1 MLKLVN
7 IIKDYKMA
15 DSVVHAVRGVN
26 LNFRKSEFVSILG
39 PSGCGK
45 TTLLNI
51 IGGLDQYTDGDLI
64 INDRSTKEFRSRDW
78 DAYRNRSIGFI
89 FQSYNLIPH
98 LNVLQNVELAL
109 TISGVSRKKKR
120 KLAVDALERVGLG
133 AQLKKKPNQMSGGQ
147 MQRVAIARA
156 IVNNPEIILA
166 DEPTGALDTK
176 TSEQV
181 MDLLQEIADDRLVIM
196 VTHNPELAQRY
207 STRIIE
213 LMDGEVQHDS
223 NPYDGMPTIL
233 SPVTAMSDD
242 GVTPIEEYIAKSEEE
257 EVAVSAPEQ
266 EQKKDKKDKKEKA
279 KKEKPKKKS
288 KSDLVADSTEHQ
300 ESSALSLDGASVSE
314 PAGEEKASL
323 ADATAD
329 ASAPAGDNT
338 AADEKFVA
346 VVSPEVPVLTRK
358 RSGKPKREKKE
369 RTSMSFLTA
378 LSLSARNLVAKRTR
392 TFLTAFA
399 GSIGIIGIALVLSLS
414 NGFDLYMNDL
424 EGSILN
430 SMPLTVNTVGLDVD
444 VESLMNMEFQQGE
457 GEQYPD
463 KDDYPYIKP
472 YKPSG
477 VMGLEGIDFG
487 LNVLTDEYMEYVQ
500 NIPDELPGTL
510 NAIRYSYAIEMP
522 LLLKTGSGNTNSDY
536 TLIEPTGSNVISD
549 AMSSMGMGSNPIG
562 WQQLLWDDFMLSQF
576 DVLAGGYP
584 GTDTA
589 NAVLGESYEG
599 GETYDG
605 NKARSAVLVI
615 NSYNMI
621 DYSILEALGMDLE
634 QDAEGNYLPIDFE
647 KILGT
652 EITVVGNNNYY
663 TVPEI
668 AYADSETGFV
678 SESEVYD
685 ENGSFKSEYRASVNE
700 NFAGYD
706 PEENVTVKIVGVMR
720 VKSEILTPL
729 LQTGVAYTE
738 DLVQLCLDNAKE
750 SEIVKY
756 QSAFSGA
763 NVVTGKKFTFD
774 FSQITSLIET
784 FGLTEASLIETLLD
798 SLFDGSLIKAICSQ
812 DENGNYY
819 IVIDVGLPKPLELTY
834 DEIMGILNGIDE
846 ELKEAL
852 YACKTINQLL
862 ETIQSID
869 IVGQHLSDANIRKM
883 LKEMDDIAI
892 PGTSIALSGASILAL
907 IDSSYDT
914 VMQALG
920 GNDTPT
926 GAYIYPTTF
935 EAKDQICAYLDAWN
949 EENPGMSVKYTDSA
963 GMISSLLTQVV
974 DIVSYILI
982 AFAAISLVV
991 SSVMIA
997 IITYVSVLERTTEI
1011 GVLRSIGARK
1021 LDISNLFNAETA
1033 IIGASAGILGVFLAW
1048 IIDFPINAWI
1058 ASLATQAPPNFAV
1071 LNPLHALLLVAL
1083 SIGLTVLSGL
1093 VPAIAAARKDPVKAL
1108 RSAG

>member
-7 IIKDYKMA
+7 IIKDYRMA

-64 INDRSTKEFRSRDW
+64 INDKSTKEFKSRDW

-109 TISGVSRKKKR
+109 TISGVSRKRKR
-120 KLAVDALERVGLG
+120 KMAVAALERVGLG
-133 AQLKKKPNQMSGGQ
+133 TQLKKKPNQMSGGQ

-213 LMDGEVQHDS
+213 LMDGEVVGDS

-233 SPVTAMSDD
+233 EPVSAMTDD
-242 GVTPIEEYIAKSEEE
+242 GVTPIEEYIAEENARE
-257 EVAVSAPEQ
+257 EHEAGKLAEATATTEDAEMPAPEHIVPSS
-266 EQKKDKKDKKEKA
+266 EG
-279 KKEKPKKKS
+279 
-288 KSDLVADSTEHQ
+288 TEESAAGSANDEAAEDGVTPE
-300 ESSALSLDGASVSE
+300 ESSAETKTA
-314 PAGEEKASL
+314 EEHS
-323 ADATAD
+323 
-329 ASAPAGDNT
+329 S
-338 AADEKFVA
+338 DEKFVA
-346 VVSPEVPVLTRK
+346 SVTPEKPVQVRK
-358 RSGKPKREKKE
+358 HSGKPKREKKE
-369 RTSMSFLTA
+369 RTSMSFFTA
-378 LSLSARNLVAKRTR
+378 LGISARNLIAKRTR

-414 NGFDLYMNDL
+414 NGFDLYMGSL
-424 EGSILN
+424 EESILS
-430 SMPLTVNTVGLDVD
+430 SMPLTINSMALDID
-444 VESLMNMEFQQGE
+444 IDSLMNMEFEQGE

-463 KDDYPYIKP
+463 TDYVTPYSP
-472 YKPSG
+472 TG
-477 VMGLEGIDFG
+477 MMGLEGISFG

-500 NIPDELPGTL
+500 GITEALPGRL
-510 NAIRYSYAIEMP
+510 NAVRYAYGVNMP
-522 LLLKTGSGNTNSDY
+522 IMLKTGSGDTNDDY
-536 TLIEPTGSNVISD
+536 TIYENEGNIMSD
-549 AMSSMGMGSNPIG
+549 AMSSVGMSTNPIG

-584 GTDTA
+584 GTDAA
-589 NAVLGESYEG
+589 NAVLGASYEN
-599 GETYDG
+599 GENYNG
-605 NKARSAVLVI
+605 NKAHSAVLVI

-621 DYSILEALGMDLE
+621 DNSILEALGMELE
-634 QDAEGNYLPIDFE
+634 KDADGNYLPVDFNE
-647 KILGT
+647 IIGK
-652 EITVVGNNNYY
+652 EITVITNDNFYTIPDGAYETDADGDYVLDSDGNRVFDESKVLENGNFNSTMRASKNKDVSSY
-663 TVPEI
+663 
-668 AYADSETGFV
+668 DSE
-678 SESEVYD
+678 
-685 ENGSFKSEYRASVNE
+685 ENIS
-700 NFAGYD
+700 
-706 PEENVTVKIVGVMR
+706 VKIVGVLR

-738 DLVQLCLDNAKE
+738 DLVQLFLDDSMD
-750 SEIVKY
+750 SEIVRY
-756 QSAFSGA
+756 QKEFSSYDVLQGD
-763 NVVTGKKFTFD
+763 KFSFD
-774 FSQITSLIET
+774 FSDIVTILETIGMSEADVIKELTGMLFDPDADFGEASGIVSDLI
-784 FGLTEASLIETLLD
+784 GDLTEEEKAEVRACKTFSELLKTIEKQGWSIDVPLFGTITISESTIRSLLSNPMISTLLD
-798 SLFDGSLIKAICSQ
+798 SLISDM
-812 DENGNYY
+812 
-819 IVIDVGLPKPLELTY
+819 
-834 DEIMGILNGIDE
+834 MGEFAEGF
-846 ELKEAL
+846 
-852 YACKTINQLL
+852 
-862 ETIQSID
+862 SI
-869 IVGQHLSDANIRKM
+869 SA
-883 LKEMDDIAI
+883 
-892 PGTSIALSGASILAL
+892 SSILAL
-907 IDSSYDT
+907 IDSAYEDQLKS
-914 VMQALG
+914 LG
-920 GNDTPT
+920 GSDTPI
-926 GAYIYPTTF
+926 GAYIYPTSF
-935 EAKDQICAYLDAWN
+935 EAKDEICAYLDAWN
-949 EENPGMSVKYTDSA
+949 NENPGMAVSYMDNA
-963 GMISSLLTQVV
+963 GTISDLLAQVV

-982 AFAAISLVV
+982 AFSAISLVV

-1058 ASLATQAPPNFAV
+1058 ASLAPQAPANFAV

-1083 SIGLTVLSGL
+1083 SIVLTVLSGL

>member
-7 IIKDYKMA
+7 IIKDYRMA

-64 INDRSTKEFRSRDW
+64 INDKSTKEFKSRDW

-120 KLAVDALERVGLG
+120 KMAVAALERVGLG
-133 AQLKKKPNQMSGGQ
+133 TQLKKKPNQMSGGQ

-213 LMDGEVQHDS
+213 LMDGEVVGDS

-233 SPVTAMSDD
+233 EPVSAMTGD
-242 GVTPIEEYIAKSEEE
+242 GVTPIEEYIAEENAREEHEAAELAEATATTEDAEAPAAEQAPSEEAAD
-257 EVAVSAPEQ
+257 VAATPADKTAAEGDAPE
-266 EQKKDKKDKKEKA
+266 EGDSPEGDETPA
-279 KKEKPKKKS
+279 EEHSSDVRFVASVTPEKP
-288 KSDLVADSTEHQ
+288 VQ
-300 ESSALSLDGASVSE
+300 V
-314 PAGEEKASL
+314 
-323 ADATAD
+323 
-329 ASAPAGDNT
+329 
-338 AADEKFVA
+338 
-346 VVSPEVPVLTRK
+346 RK
-358 RSGKPKREKKE
+358 HSGKPKREKKE
-369 RTSMSFLTA
+369 RTSMSFFTA
-378 LSLSARNLVAKRTR
+378 LGISARNLIAKRTR

-414 NGFDLYMNDL
+414 NGFDLYMSSL
-424 EGSILN
+424 EESILS
-430 SMPLTVNTVGLDVD
+430 SMPLTINSMALDID
-444 VESLMNMEFQQGE
+444 IDSLMNMEFEQGE

-463 KDDYPYIKP
+463 TDYVTPYSP
-472 YKPSG
+472 TG
-477 VMGLEGIDFG
+477 MMGLEGISFG
-487 LNVLTDEYMEYVQ
+487 LNVLTDEYMDYVLE
-500 NIPDELPGTL
+500 IADEFPDLL
-510 NAIRYSYAIEMP
+510 NAVKYSYGVNMP
-522 LLLKTGSGNTNSDY
+522 IMVTTDTGTEIYENT
-536 TLIEPTGSNVISD
+536 SNMMSD
-549 AMSSMGMGSNPIG
+549 AMSSMGMSANPIG
-562 WQQLLWDDFMLSQF
+562 WQQLLWDNFMLSQF

-584 GTDTA
+584 GTDAA
-589 NAVLGESYEG
+589 NSALGTSYED
-599 GETYDG
+599 GENYNG
-605 NKARSAVLVI
+605 NKAHSAVLVI

-621 DYSILEALGMDLE
+621 DNSILEALGMELE
-634 QDAEGNYLPIDFE
+634 QDADGNYHSINFDE
-647 KILGT
+647 IIGT
-652 EITVVGNNNYY
+652 EITVVTNDNFY
-663 TVPEI
+663 TVPSTVYGDDGDEDGFIQANVIDEDGNFKPEARASKNKNI
-668 AYADSETGFV
+668 AS
-678 SESEVYD
+678 YD
-685 ENGSFKSEYRASVNE
+685 E
-700 NFAGYD
+700 
-706 PEENVTVKIVGVMR
+706 EENITVTIVGVLR
-720 VKSEILTPL
+720 AKSNILTPL

-738 DLVQLCLDNAKE
+738 DLVQLFLDDSMD
-750 SEIVKY
+750 SEIVSY
-756 QSAFSGA
+756 QKAFSSYDVLQGD
-763 NVVTGKKFTFD
+763 KFSFD
-774 FSQITSLIET
+774 FSDIVTILET
-784 FGLTEASLIETLLD
+784 IGMSEADVIKELTDMLFDPDADFGEASGIV
-798 SLFDGSLIKAICSQ
+798 SSMIK
-812 DENGNYY
+812 D
-819 IVIDVGLPKPLELTY
+819 LT
-834 DEIMGILNGIDE
+834 DE
-846 ELKEAL
+846 EIAEVR
-852 YACKTINQLL
+852 ACKTFSELL
-862 ETIQSID
+862 KTIEKQGWSVEVPLLGTIEISESTIRSLLSNPFISGILDKAIAGMMEGISI
-869 IVGQHLSDANIRKM
+869 S
-883 LKEMDDIAI
+883 
-892 PGTSIALSGASILAL
+892 TSSILAL
-907 IDSSYDT
+907 IDSAYEN
-914 VMQALG
+914 QLKALG
-920 GNDTPT
+920 GSDTPI
-926 GAYIYPTTF
+926 GVYIYPTSF

-949 EENPGMSVKYTDSA
+949 NDNPGMAVSYMDNA
-963 GMISSLLTQVV
+963 GTISDLLAQVV

-982 AFAAISLVV
+982 AFSAISLVV

-1058 ASLATQAPPNFAV
+1058 ASLAPQAPANFAV

-1083 SIGLTVLSGL
+1083 SIVLTVLSGL

>member
-7 IIKDYKMA
+7 IIKDYRMA
-15 DSVVHAVRGVN
+15 DSVVHAVRGVD

-64 INDRSTKEFRSRDW
+64 INDKSTKEFKSRDW

-120 KLAVDALERVGLG
+120 KMAVAALERVGLG
-133 AQLKKKPNQMSGGQ
+133 NQLKKKPNQMSGGQ

-213 LMDGEVQHDS
+213 LMDGEVIADS

-233 SPVTAMSDD
+233 TPVSAMEDE
-242 GVTPIEEYIAKSEEE
+242 GVTPIEEFIAHSDDAANAEE
-257 EVAVSAPEQ
+257 APAEIAAATATT
-266 EQKKDKKDKKEKA
+266 EDAEKA
-279 KKEKPKKKS
+279 EGVDAEEAAKDAADTSAEGDSEKAEEADERFVASVTPEKP
-288 KSDLVADSTEHQ
+288 VQ
-300 ESSALSLDGASVSE
+300 V
-314 PAGEEKASL
+314 
-323 ADATAD
+323 
-329 ASAPAGDNT
+329 
-338 AADEKFVA
+338 
-346 VVSPEVPVLTRK
+346 RK

-369 RTSMSFLTA
+369 RTSMSFFTA
-378 LSLSARNLVAKRTR
+378 LGISARNLIAKRTR

-414 NGFDLYMNDL
+414 NGFDLYMGSL
-424 EGSILN
+424 EESILS
-430 SMPLTVNTVGLDVD
+430 SMPLTINSMALDID
-444 VESLMNMEFQQGE
+444 IDSLMNMEFEQGE

-463 KDDYPYIKP
+463 TDYVTPYSP
-472 YKPSG
+472 TG
-477 VMGLEGIDFG
+477 MMGLEGISFG

-500 NIPDELPGTL
+500 GITQALPGTL
-510 NAIRYSYAIEMP
+510 NAVRYAYGVNMP
-522 LLLKTGSGNTNSDY
+522 IMLKTGDSDDY
-536 TLIEPTGSNVISD
+536 TIYENEGNIMSD
-549 AMSSMGMGSNPIG
+549 AMSSVGMSTNPVG

-584 GTDTA
+584 GTDAA
-589 NAVLGESYEG
+589 NSTLGASYEDG
-599 GETYDG
+599 ANYSG
-605 NKARSAVLVI
+605 NKAHSAVLVI

-621 DYSILEALGMDLE
+621 DYSILEALGMELE
-634 QDAEGNYLPIDFE
+634 KDADGNYLPVDFS
-647 KILGT
+647 
-652 EITVVGNNNYY
+652 EIIGKEISVITNDNFYSIPDDAYKTDADGNYVMEDGNRVFDENK
-663 TVPEI
+663 VL
-668 AYADSETGFV
+668 
-678 SESEVYD
+678 
-685 ENGSFKSEYRASVNE
+685 ENGSFNATMRASKNKD
-700 NFAGYD
+700 ASSYD
-706 PEENVTVKIVGVMR
+706 AEKNISVKIVGVLR
-720 VKSEILTPL
+720 AKSTVLTPL

-738 DLVQLCLDNAKE
+738 DLVQLFLSDSMD
-750 SEIVKY
+750 SEIVRY
-756 QSAFSGA
+756 QEQFSGYD
-763 NVVTGKKFTFD
+763 VLQGDKFSFD
-774 FSQITSLIET
+774 FSDIVTILET
-784 FGLTEASLIETLLD
+784 IGMSEADVIKELTD
-798 SLFDGSLIKAICSQ
+798 MLFDPDKLPDDAQGIISEMIKDLT
-812 DENGNYY
+812 DEEKA
-819 IVIDVGLPKPLELTY
+819 DVRACKTFSELLKTI
-834 DEIMGILNGIDE
+834 EKQGWKIMGITISESSIRSLLSNPITSGMIDDMIDGM
-846 ELKEAL
+846 LGDFAGGF
-852 YACKTINQLL
+852 
-862 ETIQSID
+862 SI
-869 IVGQHLSDANIRKM
+869 S
-883 LKEMDDIAI
+883 
-892 PGTSIALSGASILAL
+892 TSSILSL
-907 IDSSYDT
+907 IDSAYED
-914 VMQALG
+914 QLKALG
-920 GNDTPT
+920 GSDTPI
-926 GAYIYPTTF
+926 GAYIYPTSF
-935 EAKDQICAYLDAWN
+935 EAKDEICAYLDVWN
-949 EENPGMSVKYTDSA
+949 NENPGMAVSYMDNA
-963 GMISSLLTQVV
+963 GTISDLLAQVV

-982 AFAAISLVV
+982 AFSAISLVV

-1058 ASLATQAPPNFAV
+1058 ASLAPQAPEGFAV

-1083 SIGLTVLSGL
+1083 SIVLTVISGL

-1108 RSAG
+1108 RSTG

>member
-7 IIKDYKMA
+7 IIKDYRMA
-15 DSVVHAVRGVN
+15 DSVVHAVRGVD

-64 INDRSTKEFRSRDW
+64 INDKSTKEFKSRDW

-120 KLAVDALERVGLG
+120 KMAVAALERVGLG
-133 AQLKKKPNQMSGGQ
+133 NQLKKKPNQMSGGQ

-213 LMDGEVQHDS
+213 LMDGEVIADS

-233 SPVTAMSDD
+233 TPVSAMEDE
-242 GVTPIEEYIAKSEEE
+242 GVTPIEEFIAHSDDAASEEE
-257 EVAVSAPEQ
+257 APAEIAAATATT
-266 EQKKDKKDKKEKA
+266 EDAEKA
-279 KKEKPKKKS
+279 TGADAEEAAKDAAETSAEGGSEKAEEADERFVASVTPEKP
-288 KSDLVADSTEHQ
+288 VQ
-300 ESSALSLDGASVSE
+300 V
-314 PAGEEKASL
+314 
-323 ADATAD
+323 
-329 ASAPAGDNT
+329 
-338 AADEKFVA
+338 
-346 VVSPEVPVLTRK
+346 RK

-369 RTSMSFLTA
+369 RTSMSFFTA
-378 LSLSARNLVAKRTR
+378 LGISARNLIAKRTR

-414 NGFDLYMNDL
+414 NGFDLYMGSL
-424 EGSILN
+424 EESILS
-430 SMPLTVNTVGLDVD
+430 SMPLTINSMALDID
-444 VESLMNMEFQQGE
+444 IDSLMNMEFEQGE

-463 KDDYPYIKP
+463 TDYVTPYSP
-472 YKPSG
+472 TG
-477 VMGLEGIDFG
+477 MMGLEGISFG

-500 NIPDELPGTL
+500 GITTALPGTL
-510 NAIRYSYAIEMP
+510 NAVRYAYGVNMP
-522 LLLKTGSGNTNSDY
+522 IMLKTGDSDDY
-536 TLIEPTGSNVISD
+536 TIYENEGNIMSD
-549 AMSSMGMGSNPIG
+549 AMSSVGMSTNPVG

-584 GTDTA
+584 GTDAA
-589 NAVLGESYEG
+589 NSVLGASYEDG
-599 GETYDG
+599 ANYSG
-605 NKARSAVLVI
+605 NKAHSAVLVI

-621 DYSILEALGMDLE
+621 DYSILEALGMELE
-634 QDAEGNYLPIDFE
+634 KDADGNYLPVDFS
-647 KILGT
+647 
-652 EITVVGNNNYY
+652 EIIGKEISVITNDNFYSIPDDAYKTDADGNYVMEDGNRVFDENK
-663 TVPEI
+663 VL
-668 AYADSETGFV
+668 
-678 SESEVYD
+678 
-685 ENGSFKSEYRASVNE
+685 ENGSFNATMRASKNKD
-700 NFAGYD
+700 ASSYD
-706 PEENVTVKIVGVMR
+706 AEKNISVKIVGVLR
-720 VKSEILTPL
+720 AKSTVLTPL

-738 DLVQLCLDNAKE
+738 DLVQLFLSDSMD
-750 SEIVKY
+750 SEIVRY
-756 QSAFSGA
+756 QKQFSGYD
-763 NVVTGKKFTFD
+763 VLQGDKFSFD
-774 FSQITSLIET
+774 FSDIVTILEAIGMSEADVIKE
-784 FGLTEASLIETLLD
+784 LTD
-798 SLFDGSLIKAICSQ
+798 MLFDPDKLPDDAQGIISEMIKDLT
-812 DENGNYY
+812 DEEKA
-819 IVIDVGLPKPLELTY
+819 DVRACKTFSELLKTI
-834 DEIMGILNGIDE
+834 EKQGWKIMGITISESSIRSLLSNPITSGMIDDMIDGMLGDFAGGI
-846 ELKEAL
+846 
-852 YACKTINQLL
+852 
-862 ETIQSID
+862 SI
-869 IVGQHLSDANIRKM
+869 S
-883 LKEMDDIAI
+883 
-892 PGTSIALSGASILAL
+892 TSSILSL
-907 IDSSYDT
+907 IDSAYED
-914 VMQALG
+914 QLKALG
-920 GNDTPT
+920 GSDTPI
-926 GAYIYPTTF
+926 GAYIYPTSF
-935 EAKDQICAYLDAWN
+935 EAKDEICAYLDVWN
-949 EENPGMSVKYTDSA
+949 NENPGMAVSYMDNA
-963 GMISSLLTQVV
+963 GTISDLLAQVV

-982 AFAAISLVV
+982 AFSAISLVV

-1058 ASLATQAPPNFAV
+1058 ASLAPQAPANFAV

-1083 SIGLTVLSGL
+1083 SIVLTVISGL

-1108 RSAG
+1108 RSTG

>member
-7 IIKDYKMA
+7 IIKDYRMA
-15 DSVVHAVRGVN
+15 DSVVHAVRGVD

-64 INDRSTKEFRSRDW
+64 INDKSTKEFKSRDW

-120 KLAVDALERVGLG
+120 KMAVAALERVGLG
-133 AQLKKKPNQMSGGQ
+133 NQLKKKPNQMSGGQ

-213 LMDGEVQHDS
+213 LMDGEVIADS

-233 SPVTAMSDD
+233 TPVSAMEDE
-242 GVTPIEEYIAKSEEE
+242 GVTPIEEFIAHGDDAANAEE
-257 EVAVSAPEQ
+257 APAEIAAATATT
-266 EQKKDKKDKKEKA
+266 EDAEKA
-279 KKEKPKKKS
+279 TGADAEEAAKDAADTSAEGGSGKAEEADERFVASVTPEKP
-288 KSDLVADSTEHQ
+288 VQ
-300 ESSALSLDGASVSE
+300 V
-314 PAGEEKASL
+314 
-323 ADATAD
+323 
-329 ASAPAGDNT
+329 
-338 AADEKFVA
+338 
-346 VVSPEVPVLTRK
+346 RK

-369 RTSMSFLTA
+369 RTSMSFFTA
-378 LSLSARNLVAKRTR
+378 LGISARNLIAKRTR

-414 NGFDLYMNDL
+414 NGFDLYMGSL
-424 EGSILN
+424 EESILS
-430 SMPLTVNTVGLDVD
+430 SMPLTINSMALDID
-444 VESLMNMEFQQGE
+444 IDSLMNMEFEQGE

-463 KDDYPYIKP
+463 TDYVTPYSP
-472 YKPSG
+472 TG
-477 VMGLEGIDFG
+477 MMGLEGISFG
-487 LNVLTDEYMEYVQ
+487 LNVLTDEYMDYVQ
-500 NIPDELPGTL
+500 GITQALPGTL
-510 NAIRYSYAIEMP
+510 NAVRYAYGVNMP
-522 LLLKTGSGNTNSDY
+522 IMLKTGDSDDY
-536 TLIEPTGSNVISD
+536 TIYENEGNIMSD
-549 AMSSMGMGSNPIG
+549 AMSSVGMSTNPVG

-584 GTDTA
+584 GTDAA
-589 NAVLGESYEG
+589 NSTLGASYEDG
-599 GETYDG
+599 ANYSG
-605 NKARSAVLVI
+605 NKAHSAVLVI

-621 DYSILEALGMDLE
+621 DYSILEALGMELE
-634 QDAEGNYLPIDFE
+634 KDADGNYLPVDFS
-647 KILGT
+647 
-652 EITVVGNNNYY
+652 EIIGKEISVITNDNFYSIPDAAYKTDADGNYVMEDGNRVFDENK
-663 TVPEI
+663 VL
-668 AYADSETGFV
+668 
-678 SESEVYD
+678 
-685 ENGSFKSEYRASVNE
+685 ENGSFNATMRASKNKD
-700 NFAGYD
+700 ASSYD
-706 PEENVTVKIVGVMR
+706 AEKNISVKIVGVLR
-720 VKSEILTPL
+720 AKSTVLTPL

-738 DLVQLCLDNAKE
+738 DLVQLFLSD
-750 SEIVKY
+750 SMDSDIVRY
-756 QSAFSGA
+756 QKQFSGYD
-763 NVVTGKKFTFD
+763 VLQGDKFSFD
-774 FSQITSLIET
+774 FSDIVTILEAIGMSEADVIKELTDMLFDPDKLPDDAQGIISEMIKD
-784 FGLTEASLIETLLD
+784 LTEEEKEEVRACKTFSELLKTIEKQ
-798 SLFDGSLIKAICSQ
+798 GWK
-812 DENGNYY
+812 
-819 IVIDVGLPKPLELTY
+819 
-834 DEIMGILNGIDE
+834 IMGITISESSIRSLLSNPITSGMIDDMIDGM
-846 ELKEAL
+846 LGDFAGGF
-852 YACKTINQLL
+852 
-862 ETIQSID
+862 SI
-869 IVGQHLSDANIRKM
+869 S
-883 LKEMDDIAI
+883 
-892 PGTSIALSGASILAL
+892 TSSILSL
-907 IDSSYDT
+907 IDSAYED
-914 VMQALG
+914 QLKALG
-920 GNDTPT
+920 GSDTPI
-926 GAYIYPTTF
+926 GAYIYPTSF
-935 EAKDQICAYLDAWN
+935 EAKDEICAYLDVWN
-949 EENPGMSVKYTDSA
+949 NENPGMAVSYMDNA
-963 GMISSLLTQVV
+963 GTISDLLAQVV

-982 AFAAISLVV
+982 AFSAISLVV

-1033 IIGASAGILGVFLAW
+1033 IIGASAGVLGVFLAW

-1058 ASLATQAPPNFAV
+1058 ASLAPQAPEGFAV

-1083 SIGLTVLSGL
+1083 SIVLTVISGL

-1108 RSAG
+1108 RSTG

>member
-7 IIKDYKMA
+7 IIKDYRMA

-64 INDRSTKEFRSRDW
+64 INDKSTKEFKSRDW

-120 KLAVDALERVGLG
+120 KMAVAALERVGLG
-133 AQLKKKPNQMSGGQ
+133 TQLKKKPNQMSGGQ

-213 LMDGEVQHDS
+213 LMDGEVVGDS

-233 SPVTAMSDD
+233 EPVSAMTGD
-242 GVTPIEEYIAKSEEE
+242 GVTPIEEYIAEENAREEHEAAELAEATATTEDAEAPAAEQALSEEAAD
-257 EVAVSAPEQ
+257 VAATPADKTAAEGDAPE
-266 EQKKDKKDKKEKA
+266 EGDSPEGDETPA
-279 KKEKPKKKS
+279 EEHSSDERFVASVTPEKP
-288 KSDLVADSTEHQ
+288 VQ
-300 ESSALSLDGASVSE
+300 V
-314 PAGEEKASL
+314 
-323 ADATAD
+323 
-329 ASAPAGDNT
+329 
-338 AADEKFVA
+338 
-346 VVSPEVPVLTRK
+346 RK
-358 RSGKPKREKKE
+358 HSGKPKREKKE
-369 RTSMSFLTA
+369 RTSMSFFTA
-378 LSLSARNLVAKRTR
+378 LGISARNLIAKRTR

-414 NGFDLYMNDL
+414 NGFDLYMGSL
-424 EGSILN
+424 EESILS
-430 SMPLTVNTVGLDVD
+430 SMPLTINSMALDID
-444 VESLMNMEFQQGE
+444 IDSLMNMEFEQGE

-463 KDDYPYIKP
+463 TDYVTPYSP
-472 YKPSG
+472 TG
-477 VMGLEGIDFG
+477 MMGLEGISFG
-487 LNVLTDEYMEYVQ
+487 LNVLTDEYMDYVLE
-500 NIPDELPGTL
+500 IADEFPDLL
-510 NAIRYSYAIEMP
+510 NAVKYSYGVNMP
-522 LLLKTGSGNTNSDY
+522 IMVTTDTGTEIYENT
-536 TLIEPTGSNVISD
+536 SNMMSD
-549 AMSSMGMGSNPIG
+549 AMSSMGMSANPIG
-562 WQQLLWDDFMLSQF
+562 WQQLLWDNFMLSQF

-584 GTDTA
+584 GTDAA
-589 NAVLGESYEG
+589 NSALGTSYED
-599 GETYDG
+599 GENYNG
-605 NKARSAVLVI
+605 NKAHSAVLVI

-621 DYSILEALGMDLE
+621 DNSILEALGMELE
-634 QDAEGNYLPIDFE
+634 QDADGNYHSINFDE
-647 KILGT
+647 IIGT
-652 EITVVGNNNYY
+652 EITVVTNDNFY
-663 TVPEI
+663 TVPSTV
-668 AYADSETGFV
+668 YGDDGDDDGFIQANV
-678 SESEVYD
+678 ID
-685 ENGSFKSEYRASVNE
+685 EDGNFKPEARASKNK
-700 NFAGYD
+700 NIASYD
-706 PEENVTVKIVGVMR
+706 KEENITVTIVGVLR
-720 VKSEILTPL
+720 AKSNILTPL

-738 DLVQLCLDNAKE
+738 DLVQLFLDDSME
-750 SEIVKY
+750 SEIVSY
-756 QSAFSGA
+756 QKAFSSYDVLQGD
-763 NVVTGKKFTFD
+763 KFSFD
-774 FSQITSLIET
+774 FSDIVTILET
-784 FGLTEASLIETLLD
+784 IGMSEADVIKELTDMLFDPDADFGEASGIV
-798 SLFDGSLIKAICSQ
+798 SSMIK
-812 DENGNYY
+812 D
-819 IVIDVGLPKPLELTY
+819 LT
-834 DEIMGILNGIDE
+834 DE
-846 ELKEAL
+846 EIAEVR
-852 YACKTINQLL
+852 ACKTFSELL
-862 ETIQSID
+862 KTIEKQGWSVEVPLLGTIKISESTIRSLLSNPFISGILDKAIAGMMEGISI
-869 IVGQHLSDANIRKM
+869 S
-883 LKEMDDIAI
+883 
-892 PGTSIALSGASILAL
+892 TSSILAL
-907 IDSSYDT
+907 IDSAYEN
-914 VMQALG
+914 QLKALG
-920 GNDTPT
+920 GSDTPI
-926 GAYIYPTTF
+926 GVYIYPTSF

-949 EENPGMSVKYTDSA
+949 NDNPGMAVSYMDNA
-963 GMISSLLTQVV
+963 GTISDLLAQVV

-982 AFAAISLVV
+982 AFSAISLVV

-1058 ASLATQAPPNFAV
+1058 ASLAPQAPANFAV

-1083 SIGLTVLSGL
+1083 SIVLTVLSGL

>member
-7 IIKDYKMA
+7 IIKDYRMA

-64 INDRSTKEFRSRDW
+64 INDKSTKEFRSRDW

-120 KLAVDALERVGLG
+120 KMAVAALERVGLG
-133 AQLKKKPNQMSGGQ
+133 TQLKKKPNQMSGGQ

-213 LMDGEVQHDS
+213 LMDGEVVGDS

-233 SPVTAMSDD
+233 EPVSAMTGDS
-242 GVTPIEEYIAKSEEE
+242 VTPIEEYIAEENAREEHEAAELAEATATTEDAEALAAEQAPSEEAAD
-257 EVAVSAPEQ
+257 VAATPADKTAAEGDAPE
-266 EQKKDKKDKKEKA
+266 EGDSPEGDETPA
-279 KKEKPKKKS
+279 EEHSSDERFVASVTPEKP
-288 KSDLVADSTEHQ
+288 VQ
-300 ESSALSLDGASVSE
+300 V
-314 PAGEEKASL
+314 
-323 ADATAD
+323 
-329 ASAPAGDNT
+329 
-338 AADEKFVA
+338 
-346 VVSPEVPVLTRK
+346 RK
-358 RSGKPKREKKE
+358 HSGKPKREKKE
-369 RTSMSFLTA
+369 RTSMSFFTA
-378 LSLSARNLVAKRTR
+378 LGISARNLIAKRTR

-414 NGFDLYMNDL
+414 NGFDLYMGSL
-424 EGSILN
+424 EESILS
-430 SMPLTVNTVGLDVD
+430 SMPLTINSMALDID
-444 VESLMNMEFQQGE
+444 IDSLMNMEFEQGE

-463 KDDYPYIKP
+463 TDYVTPYSP
-472 YKPSG
+472 TG
-477 VMGLEGIDFG
+477 MMGLEGISFG
-487 LNVLTDEYMEYVQ
+487 LNVLTDEYMDYVLE
-500 NIPDELPGTL
+500 IADEFPDLL
-510 NAIRYSYAIEMP
+510 NAVKYSYGVNMP
-522 LLLKTGSGNTNSDY
+522 IMVTTDTSTEIYENT
-536 TLIEPTGSNVISD
+536 SNMMSD
-549 AMSSMGMGSNPIG
+549 AMSSMGMSANPIG
-562 WQQLLWDDFMLSQF
+562 WQQLLWDNFMLSQF

-584 GTDTA
+584 GTDAA
-589 NAVLGESYEG
+589 NSALGTSSED
-599 GETYDG
+599 GENYNG
-605 NKARSAVLVI
+605 NKAHSAVLVI

-621 DYSILEALGMDLE
+621 DNSILEALGMELE
-634 QDAEGNYLPIDFE
+634 QDADGNYHSINFDE
-647 KILGT
+647 IIGT
-652 EITVVGNNNYY
+652 KITVVTNDNFY
-663 TVPEI
+663 TVPSTVYGDDGDDDGFIQANVIDEDGNFKPEARASKNKNI
-668 AYADSETGFV
+668 AS
-678 SESEVYD
+678 YD
-685 ENGSFKSEYRASVNE
+685 EA
-700 NFAGYD
+700 
-706 PEENVTVKIVGVMR
+706 
-720 VKSEILTPL
+720 PL

-738 DLVQLCLDNAKE
+738 DLVQLFLDDSMD
-750 SEIVKY
+750 SEIVSY
-756 QSAFSGA
+756 QKAFSSYDVLQGD
-763 NVVTGKKFTFD
+763 KFSFD
-774 FSQITSLIET
+774 FSGIVTILET
-784 FGLTEASLIETLLD
+784 IGMSEADVIKELTD
-798 SLFDGSLIKAICSQ
+798 MLFDPDADFGDAESIVSSMIK
-812 DENGNYY
+812 D
-819 IVIDVGLPKPLELTY
+819 LT
-834 DEIMGILNGIDE
+834 DE
-846 ELKEAL
+846 EIAEVR
-852 YACKTINQLL
+852 ACKTFSELL
-862 ETIQSID
+862 KTIEKQGWSVEVPLLGTIKISESTIRSLLSNSFISGILDKAIAGMMEGISI
-869 IVGQHLSDANIRKM
+869 S
-883 LKEMDDIAI
+883 
-892 PGTSIALSGASILAL
+892 TSSILAL
-907 IDSSYDT
+907 IDSAYEN
-914 VMQALG
+914 QLKALG
-920 GNDTPT
+920 GSDTPI
-926 GAYIYPTTF
+926 GVYIYPTSF

-949 EENPGMSVKYTDSA
+949 NDNPGMAVSYMDNA
-963 GMISSLLTQVV
+963 GTISDLLAQVV

-982 AFAAISLVV
+982 AFSAISLVV

-1033 IIGASAGILGVFLAW
+1033 IIGASAGVLGVFLAW

-1058 ASLATQAPPNFAV
+1058 ASLAPQAPANFAV

-1083 SIGLTVLSGL
+1083 SIVLTVLSGL

>member
-7 IIKDYKMA
+7 IIKDYRMA
-15 DSVVHAVRGVN
+15 DSVVHAVRGVD

-64 INDRSTKEFRSRDW
+64 INDKSTKEFKSRDW

-120 KLAVDALERVGLG
+120 KMAVAALERVGLG
-133 AQLKKKPNQMSGGQ
+133 NQLKKKPNQMSGGQ

-213 LMDGEVQHDS
+213 LMDGEVIADS

-233 SPVTAMSDD
+233 TPVSAMEDE
-242 GVTPIEEYIAKSEEE
+242 GVTPIEEFIAHSDDAANAEE
-257 EVAVSAPEQ
+257 APAEIAAATATT
-266 EQKKDKKDKKEKA
+266 EDAEKA
-279 KKEKPKKKS
+279 TGADAEEAAKDAADTSAEGGSEKAEEADERFVASVTPEKP
-288 KSDLVADSTEHQ
+288 VQ
-300 ESSALSLDGASVSE
+300 V
-314 PAGEEKASL
+314 
-323 ADATAD
+323 
-329 ASAPAGDNT
+329 
-338 AADEKFVA
+338 
-346 VVSPEVPVLTRK
+346 RK

-369 RTSMSFLTA
+369 RTSMSFFTA
-378 LSLSARNLVAKRTR
+378 LGISARNLIAKRTR

-414 NGFDLYMNDL
+414 NGFDLYMGSL
-424 EGSILN
+424 EESILS
-430 SMPLTVNTVGLDVD
+430 SMPLTINSMALDID
-444 VESLMNMEFQQGE
+444 IDSLMNMEFEQGE

-463 KDDYPYIKP
+463 TDYVTPYSP
-472 YKPSG
+472 TG
-477 VMGLEGIDFG
+477 MMGLEGISFG

-500 NIPDELPGTL
+500 GITTALPGTL
-510 NAIRYSYAIEMP
+510 NAVRYAYGVNMP
-522 LLLKTGSGNTNSDY
+522 IMLKTGDSDDY
-536 TLIEPTGSNVISD
+536 TIYENEGNIMSD
-549 AMSSMGMGSNPIG
+549 AMSSVGMSTNPVG

-584 GTDTA
+584 GTDAA
-589 NAVLGESYEG
+589 NSTLGASYEDG
-599 GETYDG
+599 ANYNG
-605 NKARSAVLVI
+605 NKAHSAVLVI

-621 DYSILEALGMDLE
+621 DYSILEALGMELE
-634 QDAEGNYLPIDFE
+634 KDADGNYLPVDFS
-647 KILGT
+647 
-652 EITVVGNNNYY
+652 EIIGKEISVITNDNFYSIPDGAYKTDADGNYV
-663 TVPEI
+663 T
-668 AYADSETGFV
+668 DSDGNREFD
-678 SESEVYD
+678 ESKVL
-685 ENGSFKSEYRASVNE
+685 ENGNFNATMRASKNKD
-700 NFAGYD
+700 ASSYD
-706 PEENVTVKIVGVMR
+706 AEKNISVKIVGVLR
-720 VKSEILTPL
+720 VKSNILSPL

-738 DLVQLCLDNAKE
+738 DLVQLFLSDSMD
-750 SEIVKY
+750 SEIVRY
-756 QSAFSGA
+756 QKQFSGYD
-763 NVVTGKKFTFD
+763 VLQGDKFSFD
-774 FSQITSLIET
+774 FSDIVTILET
-784 FGLTEASLIETLLD
+784 IGMSEADVIKELTD
-798 SLFDGSLIKAICSQ
+798 MLFDPDNLPDDAQGIISEMIKDLT
-812 DENGNYY
+812 DEEKA
-819 IVIDVGLPKPLELTY
+819 DVRACKTFSELLKTI
-834 DEIMGILNGIDE
+834 EKQGWKIMGITISESSIRSLLSNPITSGMIDDMIDGM
-846 ELKEAL
+846 LGDFAGGF
-852 YACKTINQLL
+852 
-862 ETIQSID
+862 SI
-869 IVGQHLSDANIRKM
+869 S
-883 LKEMDDIAI
+883 
-892 PGTSIALSGASILAL
+892 TSSILSL
-907 IDSSYDT
+907 IDSAYED
-914 VMQALG
+914 QLKALG
-920 GNDTPT
+920 GSDTPI
-926 GAYIYPTTF
+926 GAYIYPTSF
-935 EAKDQICAYLDAWN
+935 EAKDEICAYLDAWN
-949 EENPGMSVKYTDSA
+949 NENPGMAVSYMDNA
-963 GMISSLLTQVV
+963 GTISDLLAQVV

-982 AFAAISLVV
+982 AFSAISLVV

-1058 ASLATQAPPNFAV
+1058 ASLAPQAPANFAV

-1083 SIGLTVLSGL
+1083 SIVLTVISGL

-1108 RSAG
+1108 RSTG

>member
-7 IIKDYKMA
+7 IIKDYRMA
-15 DSVVHAVRGVN
+15 DSVVHAVRGVD

-64 INDRSTKEFRSRDW
+64 INDKSTKEFKSRDW

-120 KLAVDALERVGLG
+120 KMAVAALERVGLG
-133 AQLKKKPNQMSGGQ
+133 NQLKKKPNQMSGGQ

-213 LMDGEVQHDS
+213 LMDGEVIADS

-233 SPVTAMSDD
+233 TPVTAMEDE
-242 GVTPIEEYIAKSEEE
+242 GVTPIEEFIAHSDDAANAEE
-257 EVAVSAPEQ
+257 APAEIAAATATT
-266 EQKKDKKDKKEKA
+266 EDAEKA
-279 KKEKPKKKS
+279 TGADAEEAAKDAAETPAEGDSEKAEEADERFVASVTPEKP
-288 KSDLVADSTEHQ
+288 VQ
-300 ESSALSLDGASVSE
+300 V
-314 PAGEEKASL
+314 
-323 ADATAD
+323 
-329 ASAPAGDNT
+329 
-338 AADEKFVA
+338 
-346 VVSPEVPVLTRK
+346 RK

-369 RTSMSFLTA
+369 RTSMSFFTA
-378 LSLSARNLVAKRTR
+378 LGISARNLIAKRTR

-414 NGFDLYMNDL
+414 NGFDLYMGSL
-424 EGSILN
+424 EESILS
-430 SMPLTVNTVGLDVD
+430 SMPLTINSMALDID
-444 VESLMNMEFQQGE
+444 IDSLMNMEFEQGE

-463 KDDYPYIKP
+463 TDYVTPYSP
-472 YKPSG
+472 TG
-477 VMGLEGIDFG
+477 MMGLEGISFG

-500 NIPDELPGTL
+500 GITTALPGTL
-510 NAIRYSYAIEMP
+510 NAVRYAYGVNMP
-522 LLLKTGSGNTNSDY
+522 IMLKTGDSDDY
-536 TLIEPTGSNVISD
+536 TIYENEGNIMSD
-549 AMSSMGMGSNPIG
+549 AMSSVGMSTNPVG

-584 GTDTA
+584 GTDAA
-589 NAVLGESYEG
+589 NSVLGASYEDG
-599 GETYDG
+599 ANYSG
-605 NKARSAVLVI
+605 NKAHSAVLVI

-621 DYSILEALGMDLE
+621 DYSILEALGMELE
-634 QDAEGNYLPIDFE
+634 KDADGNYLPVDFS
-647 KILGT
+647 
-652 EITVVGNNNYY
+652 EIIGKEISVITNDNFYSIPDGAYKTDADGNYV
-663 TVPEI
+663 T
-668 AYADSETGFV
+668 DSDGNREFD
-678 SESEVYD
+678 ESKVL
-685 ENGSFKSEYRASVNE
+685 ENGSFNATMRASKNKD
-700 NFAGYD
+700 ASSYD
-706 PEENVTVKIVGVMR
+706 AEKNISVKIVGVLR
-720 VKSEILTPL
+720 VKSNILAPL

-738 DLVQLCLDNAKE
+738 DLVQLFLSDSMD
-750 SEIVKY
+750 SEIVRY
-756 QSAFSGA
+756 QKQFSGYD
-763 NVVTGKKFTFD
+763 VLQGDKFSFD
-774 FSQITSLIET
+774 FSDIVTILETIGMSEADVIKELTDMLFDPDSDFGDAADIVSSLI
-784 FGLTEASLIETLLD
+784 GDLTEEEKEEVRACKTFSELLKTIEKQ
-798 SLFDGSLIKAICSQ
+798 GWK
-812 DENGNYY
+812 
-819 IVIDVGLPKPLELTY
+819 
-834 DEIMGILNGIDE
+834 IMGITISESSIRSLLSNPITSGMIDDMIDGM
-846 ELKEAL
+846 LGDFAGGF
-852 YACKTINQLL
+852 
-862 ETIQSID
+862 SI
-869 IVGQHLSDANIRKM
+869 S
-883 LKEMDDIAI
+883 
-892 PGTSIALSGASILAL
+892 TSSILSL
-907 IDSSYDT
+907 IDSAYED
-914 VMQALG
+914 QLKALG
-920 GNDTPT
+920 GSDTPI
-926 GAYIYPTTF
+926 GAYIYPTSF
-935 EAKDQICAYLDAWN
+935 EAKDEICAYLDVWN
-949 EENPGMSVKYTDSA
+949 NENPGMAVSYMDNA
-963 GMISSLLTQVV
+963 GTISDLLAQVV

-982 AFAAISLVV
+982 AFSAISLVV

-1058 ASLATQAPPNFAV
+1058 ASLAPQAPEGFAV

-1083 SIGLTVLSGL
+1083 SIVLTVISGL

-1108 RSAG
+1108 RSTG

>member
-7 IIKDYKMA
+7 IIKDYRMA

-64 INDRSTKEFRSRDW
+64 INDKSTKEFKSRDW

-120 KLAVDALERVGLG
+120 KMAVAALERVGLG
-133 AQLKKKPNQMSGGQ
+133 TQLKKKPNQMSGGQ

-213 LMDGEVQHDS
+213 LMDGEVVGDS

-233 SPVTAMSDD
+233 EPVSAMTGD
-242 GVTPIEEYIAKSEEE
+242 GVTPIEEYIAEENAREEHEAAELAEATATTEDAEAPAAEQALSEEAAD
-257 EVAVSAPEQ
+257 VAATPADKTAAEGDAPE
-266 EQKKDKKDKKEKA
+266 EGDSPEGDETPA
-279 KKEKPKKKS
+279 EEHSSDERFVASVTPEKP
-288 KSDLVADSTEHQ
+288 VQ
-300 ESSALSLDGASVSE
+300 V
-314 PAGEEKASL
+314 
-323 ADATAD
+323 
-329 ASAPAGDNT
+329 
-338 AADEKFVA
+338 
-346 VVSPEVPVLTRK
+346 RK
-358 RSGKPKREKKE
+358 HSGKPKREKKE
-369 RTSMSFLTA
+369 RTSMSFFTA
-378 LSLSARNLVAKRTR
+378 LGISARNLIAKRTR

-414 NGFDLYMNDL
+414 NGFDLYMGSL
-424 EGSILN
+424 EESILS
-430 SMPLTVNTVGLDVD
+430 SMPLTINSMALDID
-444 VESLMNMEFQQGE
+444 IDSLMNMEFEQGE

-463 KDDYPYIKP
+463 TDYVTPYSP
-472 YKPSG
+472 TG
-477 VMGLEGIDFG
+477 MMGLEGISFG
-487 LNVLTDEYMEYVQ
+487 LNVLTDEYMDYVLE
-500 NIPDELPGTL
+500 IADEFPDLL
-510 NAIRYSYAIEMP
+510 NAVKYSYGVNMP
-522 LLLKTGSGNTNSDY
+522 IMVTTDTGTEIYENT
-536 TLIEPTGSNVISD
+536 SNMMSD
-549 AMSSMGMGSNPIG
+549 AMSSMGMSANPIG
-562 WQQLLWDDFMLSQF
+562 WQQLLWDNFMLSQF

-584 GTDTA
+584 GTDAA
-589 NAVLGESYEG
+589 NSALGTSYED
-599 GETYDG
+599 GENYNG
-605 NKARSAVLVI
+605 NKAHSAVLVI

-621 DYSILEALGMDLE
+621 DNSILEALGMELE
-634 QDAEGNYLPIDFE
+634 QDADGNYHSINFDE
-647 KILGT
+647 IIGT
-652 EITVVGNNNYY
+652 EITVVTNDNFY
-663 TVPEI
+663 TVPSTV
-668 AYADSETGFV
+668 YGDDGDDDGFIQANV
-678 SESEVYD
+678 ID
-685 ENGSFKSEYRASVNE
+685 EDGNFKPEARASKNK
-700 NFAGYD
+700 NIASYD
-706 PEENVTVKIVGVMR
+706 KEENITVTIVGVLR
-720 VKSEILTPL
+720 AKSNILTPL

-738 DLVQLCLDNAKE
+738 DLVQLFLDDSME
-750 SEIVKY
+750 SEIVSY
-756 QSAFSGA
+756 QKAFSSYDVLQGD
-763 NVVTGKKFTFD
+763 KFSFD
-774 FSQITSLIET
+774 FSDIVTILET
-784 FGLTEASLIETLLD
+784 IGMSEADVIKELTDMLFDPDADFGEASGIV
-798 SLFDGSLIKAICSQ
+798 SSMIK
-812 DENGNYY
+812 D
-819 IVIDVGLPKPLELTY
+819 LT
-834 DEIMGILNGIDE
+834 DE
-846 ELKEAL
+846 EIAEVR
-852 YACKTINQLL
+852 ACKTFSELL
-862 ETIQSID
+862 KTIEKQGWSVEVPLLGTIKISESTIRSLLSNPFISGILDKAIAGMMDGISI
-869 IVGQHLSDANIRKM
+869 S
-883 LKEMDDIAI
+883 
-892 PGTSIALSGASILAL
+892 TSSILAL
-907 IDSSYDT
+907 IDSAYEN
-914 VMQALG
+914 QLKALG
-920 GNDTPT
+920 GSDTPI
-926 GAYIYPTTF
+926 GVYIYPTSF

-949 EENPGMSVKYTDSA
+949 NDNPGMAVSYMDNA
-963 GMISSLLTQVV
+963 GTISDLLAQVV

-982 AFAAISLVV
+982 AFSAISLVV

-1058 ASLATQAPPNFAV
+1058 ASLAPQAPANFAV

-1083 SIGLTVLSGL
+1083 SIVLTVLSGL

>member
-7 IIKDYKMA
+7 IIKDYRMA
-15 DSVVHAVRGVN
+15 DSVVHAVRGVD

-64 INDRSTKEFRSRDW
+64 INDKSTKEFKSRDW

-120 KLAVDALERVGLG
+120 KMAVAALERVGLG
-133 AQLKKKPNQMSGGQ
+133 NQLKKKPNQMSGGQ

-213 LMDGEVQHDS
+213 LMDGEVIADS

-233 SPVTAMSDD
+233 TPVSAMEDE
-242 GVTPIEEYIAKSEEE
+242 GVTPIEEFIAHSDDAESAEE
-257 EVAVSAPEQ
+257 APAEIAAATATT
-266 EQKKDKKDKKEKA
+266 EDAEKA
-279 KKEKPKKKS
+279 EGAATEDAAEASAEGGSEKAEEADERFVASVTPEKP
-288 KSDLVADSTEHQ
+288 VQ
-300 ESSALSLDGASVSE
+300 V
-314 PAGEEKASL
+314 
-323 ADATAD
+323 
-329 ASAPAGDNT
+329 
-338 AADEKFVA
+338 
-346 VVSPEVPVLTRK
+346 RK

-369 RTSMSFLTA
+369 RTSMSFFTA
-378 LSLSARNLVAKRTR
+378 LGISARNLIAKRTR

-414 NGFDLYMNDL
+414 NGFDLYMGSL
-424 EGSILN
+424 EESILS
-430 SMPLTVNTVGLDVD
+430 SMPLTINSMALDID
-444 VESLMNMEFQQGE
+444 IDSLMNMEFEQGE

-463 KDDYPYIKP
+463 TDYVTPYSP
-472 YKPSG
+472 TG
-477 VMGLEGIDFG
+477 MMGLEGISFG
-487 LNVLTDEYMEYVQ
+487 LNVLTDEYMDYVQ
-500 NIPDELPGTL
+500 GITTALPGTL
-510 NAIRYSYAIEMP
+510 NAVRYAYGVNMP
-522 LLLKTGSGNTNSDY
+522 IMLKTGDSDDY
-536 TLIEPTGSNVISD
+536 TIYENEGNIMSD
-549 AMSSMGMGSNPIG
+549 AMSSVGMSTNPVG

-584 GTDTA
+584 GTDAA
-589 NAVLGESYEG
+589 NSVLGASYEDG
-599 GETYDG
+599 ANYSG
-605 NKARSAVLVI
+605 NKAHSAVLVI

-621 DYSILEALGMDLE
+621 DYSILEALGMELE
-634 QDAEGNYLPIDFE
+634 KDADGNYLPVDFS
-647 KILGT
+647 
-652 EITVVGNNNYY
+652 EIIGKEISVITNDNFYSIPDAAYKTDADGNYVMEDGNRVFDENK
-663 TVPEI
+663 VL
-668 AYADSETGFV
+668 
-678 SESEVYD
+678 
-685 ENGSFKSEYRASVNE
+685 ENGSFNATMRASKNKD
-700 NFAGYD
+700 ASSYD
-706 PEENVTVKIVGVMR
+706 AEKNISVKIVGVLR
-720 VKSEILTPL
+720 AKSTVLTPL

-738 DLVQLCLDNAKE
+738 DLVQLFLSDSMD
-750 SEIVKY
+750 SEIVRY
-756 QSAFSGA
+756 QEQFSGYD
-763 NVVTGKKFTFD
+763 VLQGDKFSFD
-774 FSQITSLIET
+774 FSDIVTILEAIGMSEADVIKE
-784 FGLTEASLIETLLD
+784 LTD
-798 SLFDGSLIKAICSQ
+798 MLFDPDKLPDDAQGIISEMIKDLT
-812 DENGNYY
+812 DEEKAE
-819 IVIDVGLPKPLELTY
+819 VRACKTFSELLKTI
-834 DEIMGILNGIDE
+834 EKQGWKIMGITISESSIRSLLSNPITSGMIDDMIDGM
-846 ELKEAL
+846 LGDFAGGF
-852 YACKTINQLL
+852 
-862 ETIQSID
+862 SI
-869 IVGQHLSDANIRKM
+869 S
-883 LKEMDDIAI
+883 
-892 PGTSIALSGASILAL
+892 TSSILSL
-907 IDSSYDT
+907 IDSAYED
-914 VMQALG
+914 QLKALG
-920 GNDTPT
+920 GSDTPI
-926 GAYIYPTTF
+926 GAYIYPTSF
-935 EAKDQICAYLDAWN
+935 EAKDEICAYLDVWN
-949 EENPGMSVKYTDSA
+949 NENPGMAVSYMDNA
-963 GMISSLLTQVV
+963 GTISDLLAQVV

-982 AFAAISLVV
+982 AFSAISLVV

-1058 ASLATQAPPNFAV
+1058 ASLAPQAPANFAV

-1083 SIGLTVLSGL
+1083 SIVLTVISGL

-1108 RSAG
+1108 RSTG